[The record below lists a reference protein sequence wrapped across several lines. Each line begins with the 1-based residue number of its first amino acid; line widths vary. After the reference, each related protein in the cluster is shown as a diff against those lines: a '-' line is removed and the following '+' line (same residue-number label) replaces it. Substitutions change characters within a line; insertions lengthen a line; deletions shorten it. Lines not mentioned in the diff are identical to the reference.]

1 MPTKDQQVEE
11 SSIPKVS
18 WVKFWVQI
26 VLSEKDQGSGRGL
39 FIRIEEKGFREG
51 RTQENTAG
59 ITKETEFDR
68 DLEEHSMC

>member
-11 SSIPKVS
+11 SCIPKVS

-39 FIRIEEKGFREG
+39 FIRIEENGFREG
-51 RTQENTAG
+51 RTQKNTAG

-68 DLEEHSMC
+68 DLEEDSMC